1 MYQNLKGKIIYA
13 SHAQISEQLK
23 NTNSLVLPLAL
34 INIYFEEKDAKH
46 YIYDD
51 DIIQW
56 IPLKSLY
63 HPDHDVLVPLQ
74 MLVLF
79 NKTIFKD
86 EKQFTNSGVSTGTAS
101 HETFEKSL
109 KERRFL

>member
-1 MYQNLKGKIIYA
+1 
-13 SHAQISEQLK
+13 
-23 NTNSLVLPLAL
+23 
-34 INIYFEEKDAKH
+34 
-46 YIYDD
+46 
-51 DIIQW
+51 QW

-109 KERRFL
+109 TNSIIEILQIDSYNLWWYGGIEGKTISVN